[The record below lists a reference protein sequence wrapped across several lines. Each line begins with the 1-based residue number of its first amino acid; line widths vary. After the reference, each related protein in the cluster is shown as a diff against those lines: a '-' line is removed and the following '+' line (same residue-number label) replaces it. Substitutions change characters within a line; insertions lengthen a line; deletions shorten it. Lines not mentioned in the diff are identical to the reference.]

1 MYDMRLSIKS
11 VFKNITVWLGL
22 LTVLLAVI
30 SWAEFQRY
38 EAHDRFDDLLKIQ
51 KTVFKVSALNKT
63 NPSYSEI
70 LLKSYIDTISN
81 QIVELHEASSGELF
95 LVLSKQ
101 GKIQRAIKKLDTYID
116 LYNRDM
122 QSYLLTSNKQQRYA
136 LEKVKS
142 AETKIMMQIK
152 AIEERI
158 IQADFIFT
166 DKFQWIVYFTFLI
179 SLFVFLFYRHR
190 LKAIYLSIEALYGIN
205 AGNTSTVKTLTQ
217 ETEAIKQKMAR
228 KPVATENPS
237 MVDPVTQIKNY
248 KGMMHSYANK
258 KGTKEKNFTAVCLFE
273 VDNLTQKN
281 DLSQELVNNILKK
294 IASILSL
301 YEQATDVVARFNFN
315 QFIFIISRDTKVK
328 MLQECESI
336 RQSVEEL
343 KFKTKKD
350 NMASFTVSG
359 GFVIKPRHKSLDDI
373 FKDASKLLLSAQ
385 KKGGN
390 QIIQIKDYAENF

>member
-1 MYDMRLSIKS
+1 MRLSIKS
-11 VFKNITVWLGL
+11 VFKNITIWLGL

-81 QIVELHEASSGELF
+81 QIRELHEASSGGLF
-95 LVLSKQ
+95 WALLDQ
-101 GKIQRAIKKLDTYID
+101 GKIQRAIKMLSAYID
-116 LYNRDM
+116 LYNQDM
-122 QSYLLTSNKQQRYA
+122 KAYLLASNKQQRYT

-142 AETKIMMQIK
+142 VQTEIMMQIK
-152 AIEERI
+152 AIEERM
-158 IQADFIFT
+158 IQADFVLT
-166 DKFQWIVYFTFLI
+166 DKFQWIVYWTFLI
-179 SLFVFLFYRHR
+179 SLFAFLFYRQR
-190 LKAIYLSIEALYGIN
+190 LRAIYLSIEALYGIN
-205 AGNTSTVKTLTQ
+205 TGNTSKVKTLTQ

-228 KPVATENPS
+228 RPVVTENPS

-258 KGTKEKNFTAVCLFE
+258 KGIKEKNFTAVCLFE
-273 VDNLTQKN
+273 IDSFAQNN
-281 DLSQELVNNILKK
+281 DFSQELVNNVLKK
-294 IASILSL
+294 TASILSL
-301 YEQATDVVARFNFN
+301 YEQATDVVARFDFN
-315 QFIFIISRDTKVK
+315 QFIFIVSRDTKAK
-328 MLQECESI
+328 MFQECESI
-336 RQSVEEL
+336 RQSIEEL
-343 KFKTKKD
+343 KFKTRKD
-350 NMASFTVSG
+350 NMTSFTVSG

-385 KKGGN
+385 NKGGN